1 MDTPRSPEM
10 LDFLLKFDEEEDA
23 EYKEKMIKM
32 LKNKDGDGDQSGI
45 NVLETFIT
53 RDIGKNK
60 NLLQSKYNKSYL
72 NLRPG

>member
-53 RDIGKNK
+53 RDIGKN
-60 NLLQSKYNKSYL
+60 LFQSKYNKSYL

>member
-53 RDIGKNK
+53 RDIGKN
-60 NLLQSKYNKSYL
+60 LLQSKYK
-72 NLRPG
+72 

>member
-1 MDTPRSPEM
+1 MVARNPALMDTPRSPEM

-53 RDIGKNK
+53 RDIGKN
-60 NLLQSKYNKSYL
+60 LLQSKYK
-72 NLRPG
+72 

>member
-1 MDTPRSPEM
+1 M

-53 RDIGKNK
+53 RDIGKN
-60 NLLQSKYNKSYL
+60 LFQSKYNKSYS

>member
-53 RDIGKNK
+53 RDIGKN
-60 NLLQSKYNKSYL
+60 LLQSKYNKSYL